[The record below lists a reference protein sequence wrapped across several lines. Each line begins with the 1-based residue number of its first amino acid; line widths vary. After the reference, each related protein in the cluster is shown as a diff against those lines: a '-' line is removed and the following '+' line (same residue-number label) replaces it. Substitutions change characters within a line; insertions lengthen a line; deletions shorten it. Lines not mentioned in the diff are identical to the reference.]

1 MRKRMA
7 LSHPLDLVLI
17 PVRYGGYAAGGAS
30 DRYAKK

>member
-17 PVRYGGYAAGGAS
+17 LVRYGGSAAGGGS
-30 DRYAKK
+30 YRYAKK